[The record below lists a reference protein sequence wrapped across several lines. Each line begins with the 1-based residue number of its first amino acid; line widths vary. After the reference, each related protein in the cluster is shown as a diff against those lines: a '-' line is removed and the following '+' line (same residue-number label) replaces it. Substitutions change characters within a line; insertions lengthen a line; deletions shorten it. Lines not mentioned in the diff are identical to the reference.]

1 MIDMHSHILPGIDDG
16 SESVEES
23 LEILKKMSSLGFR
36 SIVATPHY
44 ITGSSFRHNNTKK
57 EALVKEIQTLLDE
70 QHIDMKIYLGN
81 EVYIDNEILSL
92 IEKNEIAC
100 IHHSKYILI
109 ELPRNG
115 KINDLDQMIFTLRSK
130 GIVPIIAHP
139 ERYHCLQEDVALIDE
154 LVEKGALLQVN
165 FESLDGKYGKNEKKL
180 AEYLLKNQKLH
191 FLGSD
196 IHHEDS
202 QFFKRLPTLKKAI
215 IKFLGEEKFR
225 EVTYDNP
232 LHVLKDEYINGEFSL
247 QPKKKFQFFH
257 K

>member
-16 SESVEES
+16 SESIDES
-23 LEILKKMSSLGFR
+23 LEILKKMSSLGFHA
-36 SIVATPHY
+36 IIATPHY
-44 ITGSSFRHNNTKK
+44 ITGSSFRFNNSKK
-57 EALVKEIQTLLDE
+57 EAFLKEIQTLLDE
-70 QHIDMKIYLGN
+70 QQIDMKIYLGN

-92 IEKNEIAC
+92 IEKHEVAC

-115 KINDLDQMIFTLRSK
+115 KINELDQMIFKLRSK

-139 ERYHCLQEDVALIDE
+139 ERYHCLQEDVKLIDE
-154 LVEKGALLQVN
+154 LVAKGALLQVN

-196 IHHEDS
+196 IHHANS
-202 QFFKRLPTLKKAI
+202 RFFERFTSLKKTI
-215 IKFLGEEKFR
+215 IKLIGEEKFK

-232 LHVLKDEYINGEFSL
+232 LHVLNDEYINGEFSFK
-247 QPKKKFQFFH
+247 PKKRFTFFH